1 MKTLKSTL
9 VLIIAIVLLAAPG
22 QLLAKK
28 KIELKYRLHQN
39 DKFVTKS
46 STNQNIEMQN
56 QGQTVDIQSI
66 TTQDVTT
73 VVEKVA
79 ANSIAT
85 SSTID
90 KITLSQSV
98 FGRKINYD
106 SSDPS
111 TYASGPAKTLGDKFN
126 KMIGKSYL
134 TVLDDLGHVISIDM
148 SQVTGDENK
157 VAGSLNSDDSY
168 IVFPNH
174 SVEVGDTWEAEI
186 KPIKS
191 SDMVVSVKYTLNKV
205 SGNEAVI
212 GIEAKISASK
222 VADNNMTMSGVQ
234 NGEATVDIRNGW
246 TTKLNLD
253 QEVKM
258 EVQQNG
264 MSIPMTISGTI
275 TKTSEE
281 K

>member
-9 VLIIAIVLLAAPG
+9 VLGIAFVLLAAPG
-22 QLLAKK
+22 QLFAKK
-28 KIELKYRLHQN
+28 KINLKYKLHQN

-46 STNQNIEMQN
+46 NTNQNIEMEN
-56 QGQTVDIQSI
+56 QGQTVNIQSI
-66 TTQDVTT
+66 STQDVTT
-73 VVEKVA
+73 VVDKVA

-85 SSTID
+85 SSTIN
-90 KITLSQSV
+90 KITYSQSV
-98 FGRKINYD
+98 FGRKITYD
-106 SSDPS
+106 SSDPNS
-111 TYASGPAKTLGDKFN
+111 YASGPAKALGDKFN
-126 KMIGKSYL
+126 AMIGKSYQ

-148 SQVTGDENK
+148 SQVTGDNGK

-174 SVEVGDTWEAEI
+174 PVEVGDTWEADL

-191 SDMVVSVKYTLNKV
+191 SDMKVHVKYTLNKI
-205 SGNEAVI
+205 SGNDAVI
-212 GIEAKISASK
+212 GIEAKITASK
-222 VADNNMTMSGVQ
+222 VADNNMTMDGVQ

-246 TTKLNLD
+246 TTKINID

-258 EVQQNG
+258 SVQQNG

-275 TKTSEE
+275 IKTSE
-281 K
+281 KK